1 MHHPRPRTAP
11 VALGVFLALG
21 VAAGPA
27 AAQGAAETRDWSE
40 ILEAAEGQTVYWNAW
55 GGDPATNDFIAWVG
69 DEVSARH
76 GVEVV
81 HVKLSD
87 TAEAVSRVLAEK
99 AAGRDA
105 GGAVDLIWINGP
117 NFLAMKDEGLLH
129 GPFVDALPSFALV
142 DTVVKPSNVVDFT
155 VPVEGL
161 AAPWRVAQVAYL
173 YDAEAV
179 DPAALPGSVPEML
192 VWAAANPGRL
202 THPTARD
209 FLGATFLK
217 QALVELVTDPAALQ
231 APATDETYA
240 QTVAPLWDWYDG
252 LRPHLWRAGAEFPES
267 GPAQNQLLAD
277 GEIDIAITFNPAEA
291 AAGAIQGRLPETIR
305 VFFLEDGTI
314 GNTSFVAIPY
324 NAAHKE
330 GAMVVAN
337 FLMSPQAQARA
348 QDPADLGAFTVLDLS
363 RLSPEERAA
372 FDVSDAHPAM
382 PAPEEFVRVLPEPHP
397 SWMTRL
403 VDDWERRISG

>member
-1 MHHPRPRTAP
+1 MRRRSPAAR
-11 VALGVFLALG
+11 
-21 VAAGPA
+21 VAAA
-27 AAQGAAETRDWSE
+27 AAGMLLAATAAPAHAQGEPEVRAFAD
-40 ILEAAEGQTVYWNAW
+40 ILAAAEGQTVYWNAW

-69 DEVSARH
+69 NQVRERH
-76 GVEVV
+76 GVSIV

-99 AAGRDA
+99 AAGRDE

-117 NFLAMKDEGLLH
+117 NLLAMKEQGLLH
-129 GPFVDALPSFALV
+129 GPFVEALPSFALV
-142 DTVVKPSNVVDFT
+142 DTQDKPSNVVDFT

-161 AAPWRVAQVAYL
+161 AAPWRIAQVAYL
-173 YDAEAV
+173 YDAAGT
-179 DPAALPGSVPEML
+179 DPDSLPASVPEMSS
-192 VWAAANPGRL
+192 WAAANPGRL

-209 FLGATFLK
+209 FMGATFLK
-217 QALVELVTDPAALQ
+217 QALVELVADPSALQ
-231 APATDETYA
+231 DPATDETYA
-240 QTVAPLWDWYDG
+240 ETVAPLWDWYDG
-252 LRPHLWRAGAEFPES
+252 LRPNLWRAGVEFPES
-267 GPAQNQLLAD
+267 GPAQNLLLAD

-291 AAGAIQGRLPETIR
+291 AAGAIQGRLPETTR
-305 VFFLEDGTI
+305 VFFLEEGTI

-324 NAAHKE
+324 NAANAE

-337 FLMSPQAQARA
+337 FLMSPRAQARA
-348 QDPADLGAFTVLDLS
+348 QDPTHLGAFTVLDLA

-372 FDVSDAHPAM
+372 FDVTDTHPAM

-403 VDDWERRISG
+403 VEDWERRISG

>member
-1 MHHPRPRTAP
+1 MRHEPSSARATGLA
-11 VALGVFLALG
+11 ALLLLAATTL
-21 VAAGPA
+21 PA
-27 AAQGAAETRDWSE
+27 QAQGEPETRDFAD
-40 ILEAAEGQTVYWNAW
+40 ILAAAEGQTVYWNAW

-69 DEVSARH
+69 EEVRERH
-76 GVEVV
+76 GVSVV

-99 AAGRDA
+99 AAGRDE

-117 NFLAMKDEGLLH
+117 NFLAMKEESLLH
-129 GPFVDALPSFALV
+129 GPFVEALPNFALV
-142 DTVVKPSNVVDFT
+142 DTQEKPSNVVDFT

-161 AAPWRVAQVAYL
+161 AAPWRIAQVAYL
-173 YDAEAV
+173 YDVEAV
-179 DPAALPGSVPEML
+179 DAAALPGSIPEMRT
-192 VWAAANPGRL
+192 WAEANPGRL

-209 FLGATFLK
+209 FMGTTFLK
-217 QALVELVTDPAALQ
+217 QALVELVDDRAALQ
-231 APATDETYA
+231 EPATDETYA
-240 QTVAPLWDWYDG
+240 QTVAPLWDWYDA
-252 LRPHLWRAGAEFPES
+252 LRPNLWRAGAEFPES

-277 GEIDIAITFNPAEA
+277 GEIDMAITFNPAEA

-337 FLMSPQAQARA
+337 FLMSPEAQARG
-348 QDPADLGAFTVLDLS
+348 QDPANLGAFTVLDLS
-363 RLSPEERAA
+363 RLSPDERAA
-372 FDVSDAHPAM
+372 FDQSDAHPAM

-403 VDDWERRISG
+403 VADWERRISG